1 MLSEPIFRKY
11 HRQEKVGNHTVS
23 LFFLPDDEW
32 LFFSSNT
39 ICRWR
44 MDRLART
51 MAMHAP
57 TTATLAAAT
66 TPMIHGSTVFDPEI
80 LLLLLLLLLLPS
92 LSLLSACGGWAL
104 PLLLLLLLGS
114 GEEEDALDGAD
125 NDVVDKSG
133 GSVIVHQTDQLRC
146 NMYSKRQGDLRAI
159 DIVTAWG

>member
-1 MLSEPIFRKY
+1 
-11 HRQEKVGNHTVS
+11 
-23 LFFLPDDEW
+23 
-32 LFFSSNT
+32 
-39 ICRWR
+39 
-44 MDRLART
+44 
-51 MAMHAP
+51 MHAP

-92 LSLLSACGGWAL
+92 LSLLSTCGGWAL